1 MFHSETFGHQKRGQ
15 VLSPAQSCSVSV
27 LVLVSTQCCGEIRKR
42 GKTGCLSKNKEK
54 LAYNSMHSITA
65 LENLTTCNTKE
76 DGAFQFPS
84 TFQNTPQHC
93 HIEASPCQ
101 TVEERNSW
109 REMVVLIDPWLE
121 TAESREKKWSCDEE
135 RQWDRFAHEHVG
147 HHLSMWAGEV
157 LQKSC
162 WLGMGIIQRNKGP
175 LAKMCLYSDS
185 NSELSSTFCLV
196 ILLLLFFM

>member
-1 MFHSETFGHQKRGQ
+1 M
-15 VLSPAQSCSVSV
+15 
-27 LVLVSTQCCGEIRKR
+27 
-42 GKTGCLSKNKEK
+42 GCLSKNKEK
-54 LAYNSMHSITA
+54 LGYNSMHSITA

-121 TAESREKKWSCDEE
+121 TAESREKKWSCDGE

-147 HHLSMWAGEV
+147 HHLSTWAGEI

-162 WLGMGIIQRNKGP
+162 
-175 LAKMCLYSDS
+175 
-185 NSELSSTFCLV
+185 
-196 ILLLLFFM
+196 

>member
-1 MFHSETFGHQKRGQ
+1 MRKVTPRRQPHLMFHSETFGHQKRGQ
-15 VLSPAQSCSVSV
+15 VLSPAQSFSVSV

-42 GKTGCLSKNKEK
+42 GRTGCLSKNKEK
-54 LAYNSMHSITA
+54 LAYNSMHSIIA

-162 WLGMGIIQRNKGP
+162 
-175 LAKMCLYSDS
+175 
-185 NSELSSTFCLV
+185 
-196 ILLLLFFM
+196 